1 MTNIQIK
8 YNLLDAASQK
18 EVSDFVDFLLNKKK
32 KKVENLSSYKKKI
45 LKVSAWAEEDIKR
58 IEEAQK
64 HINNWIHSPTQLFS
78 YSTIG

>member
-32 KKVENLSSYKKKI
+32 VENLSSYKRK
-45 LKVSAWAEEDIKR
+45 
-58 IEEAQK
+58 
-64 HINNWIHSPTQLFS
+64 
-78 YSTIG
+78 Y

>member
-18 EVSDFVDFLLNKKK
+18 EVSDFVDFLLNK

-64 HINNWIHSPTQLFS
+64 HINN
-78 YSTIG
+78 

>member
-32 KKVENLSSYKKKI
+32 KKWRISLPT
-45 LKVSAWAEEDIKR
+45 KR
-58 IEEAQK
+58 K
-64 HINNWIHSPTQLFS
+64 
-78 YSTIG
+78 Y